1 MASIL
6 KNVYIDKLDEIV
18 NKYNNTFHSAIK
30 MKPANV
36 TINTYIDF
44 DKKNI
49 KEDLNLKLVIMLKYQ
64 NTKTFLQKVT
74 LQIGLKR
81 FL

>member
-18 NKYNNTFHSAIK
+18 NKYNNTYHSAIK

-36 TINTYIDF
+36 KINMYIDF

>member
-18 NKYNNTFHSAIK
+18 NKYNNTYHSAIK

-36 TINTYIDF
+36 KINTYIDF

-64 NTKTFLQKVT
+64 NTNTFLQKVT